1 MPYSRNAD
9 LPKAVRQTVPEEKH
23 TQFRR
28 VFNSVYEDTKSEQ
41 RAFQAAWS
49 AVGKADDMED
59 VEKGVMDTLRQK
71 ATEYNE
77 KYGEKHGRVTAA
89 KLKQVYDRGIG
100 AYKTNPTSV
109 RPNVSSKEQWAYA
122 RVNSFLRI
130 ARGAKSATHDKD
142 LLPKTNKAQYAND
155 IFTTMEEARSRSMDM
170 GFEGKVHVHEYNGQA
185 VYMPAEDHEE
195 YLEYYEEPLNG
206 PESASEDD
214 REGDTPDDYEGGSVD
229 RLEALRA
236 IVAEVMKSEFQKA
249 EYQGQKVTLNKPRR
263 IQGGNKK
270 FEVFVMDGDKVK
282 RVTFGDPNM
291 EIRRDDPKARAN
303 FRSRH
308 SCDTASDKTSARYWS
323 CRMWE
328 ADTSVSEMTK
338 ANIEGKILKADDDQR
353 MVYGWAS
360 VVTEKGE
367 PVVDRQGDVIEPETL
382 VKAVNDFM
390 EHLRV
395 GKAMHT
401 GEQVGV
407 VIHSFPVTKELGDAL
422 GIHSDRE
429 GWIVAYKVY
438 DDAVWN
444 MVKSGELAAFSIG
457 GRAMKEE
464 I

>member
-1 MPYSRNAD
+1 MTPINKVSVGDRVSWNSSGGTARGI
-9 LPKAVRQTVPEEKH
+9 VRQIVREGTVPNIPVKV
-23 TQFRR
+23 TG
-28 VFNSVYEDTKSEQ
+28 SKDKP
-41 RAFQAAWS
+41 AARIEIVDDEGKPTGEM
-49 AVGKADDMED
+49 VGHKLSTLKKA
-59 VEKGVMDTLRQK
+59 K
-71 ATEYNE
+71 
-77 KYGEKHGRVTAA
+77 
-89 KLKQVYDRGIG
+89 
-100 AYKTNPTSV
+100 
-109 RPNVSSKEQWAYA
+109 
-122 RVNSFLRI
+122 
-130 ARGAKSATHDKD
+130 
-142 LLPKTNKAQYAND
+142 YAND
-155 IFTTMEEARSRSMDM
+155 IFTTMEEARARSMDM
-170 GFEGKVHVHEYNGQA
+170 GFNGETHVHDYMGQA
-185 VYMPAEDHEE
+185 VYMPAESHED
-195 YLEYYEEPLNG
+195 YLSFY
-206 PESASEDD
+206 EDD
-214 REGDTPDDYEGGSVD
+214 TPAEDPEGPSVD

-236 IVAEVMKSEFQKA
+236 IVAEILKTEFQKA
-249 EYQGQKVTLNKPRR
+249 EYQGEKVTLNKPRR

-282 RVTFGDPNM
+282 RVAFGDPNM

-328 ADTSVSEMTK
+328 SDTSVSEMTK
-338 ANIEGKILKADDDQR
+338 ANIEGKILKADDEQR

-438 DDAVWN
+438 DDGVWN

-457 GRAMKEE
+457 GRALKEE